1 MSRVFVAC
9 KKKVLNRGNP
19 PDGFLNE
26 IIDWAKSAPDE
37 IFAPNAIH
45 DIYSNIVHELGPWQN
60 ITHRKAAMLE
70 VMRVEAGFESSWKW
84 GEGVDKGKREENTL
98 RTEEAGIFQCSCNS
112 MGFDPSLKALLMKA
126 AGKTDCETFIKESKS
141 NHPFAIEYFAR
152 LVRFTVDHH
161 GPIKRKE
168 INPWLSREAV
178 SEFERFLKLED

>member
-9 KKKVLNRGNP
+9 KQKVSNRGIP
-19 PDGFLNE
+19 PDDFLNE

-37 IFAPNAIH
+37 IFAPNKIH
-45 DIYSNIVHELGPWQN
+45 DIYSNIVHELDPWQD

-84 GEGVDKGKREENTL
+84 GEGVDKSKHETNTS

-112 MGFDPSLKALLMKA
+112 MSFDPSLKALLLTA
-126 AGKTDCETFIKESKS
+126 AGNTDCETFITESKT
-141 NHPFAIEYFAR
+141 NHTFAIEYFAR
-152 LVRFTVDHH
+152 LIRFTVNHH

-168 INPWLSREAV
+168 INKWLSKAAV
-178 SEFERFLKLED
+178 DEFKSYLKSAT